1 MGNSTISLG
10 SMYDSLAARGIAD
23 PRKGASGYGD
33 KLALE
38 MANSVIADLIC
49 DRFNWKWNRAVA
61 AAIYT
66 NSWQQDYPQ
75 PRQAAGLIGW
85 GEDCAGININN
96 TALPKPLTNIK
107 WRRGLSRT
115 SISTWLTQNICW
127 MYNGDLT
134 LGAWPGAG
142 MVYSP
147 LVGTGPQAQN
157 PLMSMMDANANI
169 LIVTGF
175 GTTGSV
181 APFAA
186 VNAAE
191 GVTVTDGTVTWTVVL
206 ASSQGFRVDNL
217 PSATGPTWQ
226 ITPVFQ
232 IEPPTFTSMQQKL
245 DPIPDSF
252 ARYFRRGLESECLQA
267 SPNPGDMKRGQQMR
281 AEWQMALIESKK
293 QGDREPNAYSLLPAG
308 SVVESRLGYNGD
320 RGPYTADN
328 PY

>member
-1 MGNSTISLG
+1 
-10 SMYDSLAARGIAD
+10 
-23 PRKGASGYGD
+23 
-33 KLALE
+33 
-38 MANSVIADLIC
+38 
-49 DRFNWKWNRAVA
+49 
-61 AAIYT
+61 
-66 NSWQQDYPQ
+66 
-75 PRQAAGLIGW
+75 
-85 GEDCAGININN
+85 
-96 TALPKPLTNIK
+96 
-107 WRRGLSRT
+107 
-115 SISTWLTQNICW
+115 
-127 MYNGDLT
+127 
-134 LGAWPGAG
+134 

-157 PLMSMMDANANI
+157 PLMSMLDANGNI

-175 GTTGSV
+175 GTTGMT

-191 GVTVTDGTVTWTVVL
+191 GTTVTDGSVTWTVVL

-232 IEPPTFTSMQQKL
+232 VEPPLFTTMQQKL
-245 DPIPDSF
+245 DPFPDSY
-252 ARYFRRGLESECLQA
+252 ARYFRRGLEYESLEA
-267 SPNPGDMKRGQQMR
+267 SPNPALEKRLVLTKEQWL
-281 AEWQMALIESKK
+281 EALVKSKK